1 MVRAMKSSGVEWI
14 GDVPSDWIA
23 ASLKSVSSIV
33 PGATPDSS
41 DERNWSDGDDSII
54 WVTPAD
60 MDEEGLLH
68 DSARH
73 ISPKGFF
80 ACGTQIVPYGSVV
93 ISTRAPIGK
102 VCKAMKP
109 LCTNQGCKCLVA
121 DSVDSSFL
129 YWAVVGARDELT
141 RHGRGTTFMELAS
154 YELGHIKIPVPPIT
168 EQESIAGYLDER
180 CAAIDSAVATLEEQ
194 IDMLERY
201 RSSVIHETVTRGLDS
216 RVPVKRI
223 NTDWIEKIPASWEL
237 EPFKRVASV
246 ASNLVDP
253 NLYPDMIEIDPDNIE
268 SGTGKLVDINTVGE
282 VGAISAKQL
291 FFKGQILYS
300 KIRPELNK
308 VTIAPDDGLCSADM
322 YPIATS
328 QCGKWLSYVMRSDL
342 FVQQTALISYRVAMP
357 KINVE
362 QLAEIKIPVPPPPE
376 QERIA
381 DYLDNRCTTI
391 DEVIDIKSKQ
401 LDVLK
406 KRRQSLIYEYVTGKR
421 RVVGE
426 N

>member
-1 MVRAMKSSGVEWI
+1 MMTSAMKPSGVEWI
-14 GDVPSDWIA
+14 GEVPSSWDVEPYKYCASIDNGFPADSAFFNAEGKGIPLLRIRDITRRKTETWYSGPYP
-23 ASLKSVSSIV
+23 ASLVV
-33 PGATPDSS
+33 GPGDIIIGM
-41 DERNWSDGDDSII
+41 DGD
-54 WVTPAD
+54 
-60 MDEEGLLH
+60 
-68 DSARH
+68 
-73 ISPKGFF
+73 FN
-80 ACGTQIVPYGSVV
+80 
-93 ISTRAPIGK
+93 
-102 VCKAMKP
+102 
-109 LCTNQGCKCLVA
+109 LCTWEKPKALLNQRCCRISGRKLENRFLFYCMAFPLKQINDLTVSTTVKHLLVP
-121 DSVDSSFL
+121 DIEGISL
-129 YWAVVGARDELT
+129 P
-141 RHGRGTTFMELAS
+141 
-154 YELGHIKIPVPPIT
+154 IPSRE
-168 EQESIAGYLDER
+168 EQKRISDYLDKR
-180 CAAIDSAVATLEEQ
+180 CTAIDSTVATLEEQ
-194 IDMLERY
+194 IDVLERY
-201 RSSVIHETVTRGLDS
+201 RASVIHEAVTRGLDS

-268 SGTGKLVDINTVGE
+268 SGTGKLVDIKTVGE